1 MVKDVQPK
9 LVNDEQQSLG
19 ALKQYGGYILSAIIL
34 VLAGYFGWTYWQKHG
49 GNIDTAAANDFA
61 KIQSDQ
67 NNIETLT
74 TQAATDTKAQ
84 AQLTTAQTN
93 LDKDLGEFVANHDNS
108 VYTWQALMLQAK
120 QQTDKNNLKA
130 AAATLQKASQLTLK
144 DDGLKAIAILRQAQ
158 VLLSDNQA
166 DAVQKRLQSPLPAA
180 FEASKLEI
188 LGDIANQQGDKK
200 AAATHYQK
208 AWQLIEQRN
217 QNNPNPQDR
226 ALLRIKMESL
236 GLSVKQPD
244 LTGGVL
250 AKPTQAPTQ
259 APIQAE
265 NTAPAAAIASA
276 PAVASST
283 K

>member
-19 ALKQYGGYILSAIIL
+19 ALKQYGGYILSAIML
-34 VLAGYFGWTYWQKHG
+34 VLAGYFGWSYWQKHG

-74 TQAATDTKAQ
+74 TQAASDTKPQ
-84 AQLTTAQTN
+84 AQLATAQTN
-93 LDKDLGEFVANHDNS
+93 LSKDLGEFVAKHDNS

-120 QQTDKNNLKA
+120 QQTDKNDLKA
-130 AAATLQKASQLTLK
+130 AAATLQKASQLTLN

-166 DAVQKRLQSPLPAA
+166 DAAQKRLQSPLPAA

-188 LGDIANQQGDKK
+188 LGDIANQRGDKK

-250 AKPTQAPTQ
+250 VKPTQAPTQ
-259 APIQAE
+259 AE
-265 NTAPAAAIASA
+265 KTVLAAAASA
-276 PAVASST
+276 PAVASGI

>member
-9 LVNDEQQSLG
+9 LVNDEQQSLS
-19 ALKQYGGYILSAIIL
+19 ALKQYGGYIVSAIML

-84 AQLTTAQTN
+84 AQLATAQTN
-93 LDKDLGEFVANHDNS
+93 LSKDLGEFVAKHDNS

-120 QQTDKNNLKA
+120 QQTDKNDLKA

-144 DDGLKAIAILRQAQ
+144 DEGLKAIAILRQAQ

-166 DAVQKRLQSPLPAA
+166 DAAQKRLQSPLPAA

-188 LGDIANQQGDKK
+188 LGDMANQQGDKK

-259 APIQAE
+259 SE
-265 NTAPAAAIASA
+265 NTAPAAASA
-276 PAVASST
+276 PAIASST

>member
-9 LVNDEQQSLG
+9 LVNDEQQFLG
-19 ALKQYGGYILSAIIL
+19 ALKQYGGYIVSAIML

-84 AQLTTAQTN
+84 AQLATAQTN
-93 LDKDLGEFVANHDNS
+93 LSKDLGEFVAKHDNS

-120 QQTDKNNLKA
+120 QQTDKNDLKA
-130 AAATLQKASQLTLK
+130 AAATLQKASQLTLN

-166 DAVQKRLQSPLPAA
+166 DAAQKRLQSPLPAA

-188 LGDIANQQGDKK
+188 LGDIANQRGDKK

-250 AKPTQAPTQ
+250 VKPTQAPTQ
-259 APIQAE
+259 AE
-265 NTAPAAAIASA
+265 KTVLAAAASA
-276 PAVASST
+276 PAVASGI

>member
-9 LVNDEQQSLG
+9 LVNDEQQFLG
-19 ALKQYGGYILSAIIL
+19 ALKQYGGYILSAIML

-74 TQAATDTKAQ
+74 TQAASDTKPQ
-84 AQLTTAQTN
+84 AQLATAQTN
-93 LDKDLGEFVANHDNS
+93 LSKDLGEFVAKHDNS

-120 QQTDKNNLKA
+120 QQTDKNDLKA
-130 AAATLQKASQLTLK
+130 AAATLQKASQLTLN

-166 DAVQKRLQSPLPAA
+166 DAAQKRLQSPLPAA

-188 LGDIANQQGDKK
+188 LGDIANQRGDKK

-244 LTGGVL
+244 LTSGVL
-250 AKPTQAPTQ
+250 VKPTQAPTQ
-259 APIQAE
+259 AE
-265 NTAPAAAIASA
+265 KTVLAAAASA
-276 PAVASST
+276 PAVASGI

>member
-19 ALKQYGGYILSAIIL
+19 ALKQYGGYILSAIML
-34 VLAGYFGWTYWQKHG
+34 VLAGYFGWSYWQKHG

-74 TQAATDTKAQ
+74 TQAASDTKAQ

-93 LDKDLGEFVANHDNS
+93 LDKDLSEFVAKHDNS

-120 QQTDKNNLKA
+120 QQTDKNDLKA

-166 DAVQKRLQSPLPAA
+166 DAAQKRLQSPLPAA

-250 AKPTQAPTQ
+250 AKPTQA
-259 APIQAE
+259 E

>member
-9 LVNDEQQSLG
+9 LVNDEQQFLG
-19 ALKQYGGYILSAIIL
+19 ALKQYGGYIVSAIML

-74 TQAATDTKAQ
+74 TQAASDTKPQ
-84 AQLTTAQTN
+84 AQLATAQTN
-93 LDKDLGEFVANHDNS
+93 LSKDLGEFVAKHDNS

-120 QQTDKNNLKA
+120 QQTDKNDLKA
-130 AAATLQKASQLTLK
+130 AAATLQKASQLTLN

-166 DAVQKRLQSPLPAA
+166 DAAQKRLQSPLPAA

-200 AAATHYQK
+200 AAIDQYQK

-244 LTGGVL
+244 LTGSVL
-250 AKPTQAPTQ
+250 AKPIQAPT
-259 APIQAE
+259 QAE

-276 PAVASST
+276 PAIASSI

>member
-9 LVNDEQQSLG
+9 LVNDEQQSLS
-19 ALKQYGGYILSAIIL
+19 ALKQYGGYIVSAIML
-34 VLAGYFGWTYWQKHG
+34 VLAGYFGWSYWQKQG

-67 NNIETLT
+67 NNIDTLT
-74 TQAATDTKAQ
+74 TQAASDTKAQ
-84 AQLTTAQTN
+84 AQLATAQAN
-93 LDKDLGEFVANHDNS
+93 LAKNLREFVAKHDNS

-120 QQTDKNNLKA
+120 QQTDQNDLKA

-144 DDGLKAIAILRQAQ
+144 DEGLKAIAILRQAQ

-166 DAVQKRLQSPLPAA
+166 DAAQKRLQSPLPAA

-259 APIQAE
+259 AE

-276 PAVASST
+276 PAIASSI

>member
-19 ALKQYGGYILSAIIL
+19 ALKQYGGYIVSAIML

-74 TQAATDTKAQ
+74 TQAATDPKAQ
-84 AQLTTAQTN
+84 AQLATAQTN
-93 LDKDLGEFVANHDNS
+93 LDKDLSEFVANHDNS

-120 QQTDKNNLKA
+120 QQTDKNDLKA

-166 DAVQKRLQSPLPAA
+166 DAAQKRLQSPLPAA

-259 APIQAE
+259 SE
-265 NTAPAAAIASA
+265 NTAPAAAAASA
-276 PAVASST
+276 PAVASSI

>member
-19 ALKQYGGYILSAIIL
+19 ALKQYGGYIVSAIML
-34 VLAGYFGWTYWQKHG
+34 VLAGYFGWSYWQKHG

-74 TQAATDTKAQ
+74 TQAASDPKAQ
-84 AQLTTAQTN
+84 AQLATAQTN
-93 LDKDLGEFVANHDNS
+93 LSKDLSEFVAKHDNS

-120 QQTDKNNLKA
+120 QQTDNNDLKA

-166 DAVQKRLQSPLPAA
+166 DAAQKRLQSPLPAA

-259 APIQAE
+259 SK
-265 NTAPAAAIASA
+265 NTAAAVASA
-276 PAVASST
+276 PAVASGI

>member
-19 ALKQYGGYILSAIIL
+19 ALKQYGGYIVSAIML

-74 TQAATDTKAQ
+74 TQAASDTKAQ
-84 AQLTTAQTN
+84 AQLATAQTN
-93 LDKDLGEFVANHDNS
+93 LSKDLGEFVAKHDNS

-120 QQTDKNNLKA
+120 QQTDKNDLKA

-166 DAVQKRLQSPLPAA
+166 DAAQKRLQSPLPAA

-200 AAATHYQK
+200 SAINHYQK

-217 QNNPNPQDR
+217 QKNPNPQDR

-259 APIQAE
+259 AE
-265 NTAPAAAIASA
+265 NTAPAAVIASA
-276 PAVASST
+276 PAVASSI

>member
-74 TQAATDTKAQ
+74 TQAASDTKAQ
-84 AQLTTAQTN
+84 AQLATAQTN
-93 LDKDLGEFVANHDNS
+93 LDKDLGEFVAKHDNS

-120 QQTDKNNLKA
+120 QQTDKNDLKA

-166 DAVQKRLQSPLPAA
+166 DAAQKRLQSPLPAA

-250 AKPTQAPTQ
+250 AKPPQAPTQ
-259 APIQAE
+259 AE
-265 NTAPAAAIASA
+265 NTAAAAAIASA
-276 PAVASST
+276 PAIASSI

>member
-9 LVNDEQQSLG
+9 LVSDEQQSLS
-19 ALKQYGGYILSAIIL
+19 ALKQYGGYILSAIML

-84 AQLTTAQTN
+84 AQLATAQTN
-93 LDKDLGEFVANHDNS
+93 LGKDLGEFVAKHDNS

-120 QQTDKNNLKA
+120 QQTDKNDLKA
-130 AAATLQKASQLTLK
+130 AAATLQKASQLTLN

-166 DAVQKRLQSPLPAA
+166 DAAQKRLQSPLPAA

-250 AKPTQAPTQ
+250 AKPIQ

-265 NTAPAAAIASA
+265 NTAAAVGTASA
-276 PAVASST
+276 PAVASNI

>member
-19 ALKQYGGYILSAIIL
+19 ALKQYGGYIVSAIML

-84 AQLTTAQTN
+84 AQLATAQTN
-93 LDKDLGEFVANHDNS
+93 LGKDLGEFVAKHDNS

-120 QQTDKNNLKA
+120 QQTDKNDLKA
-130 AAATLQKASQLTLK
+130 AAATLQKASQLTLN

-166 DAVQKRLQSPLPAA
+166 DAAQKRLQSPLPAA

-217 QNNPNPQDR
+217 QTNPNPQDR

-259 APIQAE
+259 SE
-265 NTAPAAAIASA
+265 NTAPAAASA
-276 PAVASST
+276 PAIASST

>member
-74 TQAATDTKAQ
+74 TQAASDTKAQ

-120 QQTDKNNLKA
+120 QQTDKNDLKA

-166 DAVQKRLQSPLPAA
+166 DAAQKRLQSPLPAA

-259 APIQAE
+259 AE

-276 PAVASST
+276 PAIASSI

>member
-9 LVNDEQQSLG
+9 LVNDEQRSLS
-19 ALKQYGGYILSAIIL
+19 ALKQYGGYIVSAIML

-84 AQLTTAQTN
+84 AQLATAQAN
-93 LDKDLGEFVANHDNS
+93 LDKNLREFVAKHDNS

-120 QQTDKNNLKA
+120 QQTDKNDLKA

-166 DAVQKRLQSPLPAA
+166 DAAQKRLQSPLPAA

-259 APIQAE
+259 AE
-265 NTAPAAAIASA
+265 NTAPAAATASS

-283 K
+283 KK

>member
-19 ALKQYGGYILSAIIL
+19 ALKQYGGYIVSAIML

-84 AQLTTAQTN
+84 AQLATAQTN
-93 LDKDLGEFVANHDNS
+93 LSKDLGEFVAKHDNS

-120 QQTDKNNLKA
+120 QQTDKNDLKA

-144 DDGLKAIAILRQAQ
+144 DEGLKAIAILRQAQ

-166 DAVQKRLQSPLPAA
+166 DAAQKRLQSPLPAA

-200 AAATHYQK
+200 AAINHYQK

-250 AKPTQAPTQ
+250 VKPTQAPTQ
-259 APIQAE
+259 AE
-265 NTAPAAAIASA
+265 KTVLAAAASA
-276 PAVASST
+276 PAVASGI

>member
-19 ALKQYGGYILSAIIL
+19 ALKQYGGYILSAIML

-74 TQAATDTKAQ
+74 TQAASDTKAQ

-93 LDKDLGEFVANHDNS
+93 LGKDLGEFVAKHDNS

-120 QQTDKNNLKA
+120 QQTDKNDLKA
-130 AAATLQKASQLTLK
+130 AAATLQKASQLTLN

-166 DAVQKRLQSPLPAA
+166 DAAQKRLQSPLPAA

-259 APIQAE
+259 AE
-265 NTAPAAAIASA
+265 NTAAAAASA

>member
-19 ALKQYGGYILSAIIL
+19 ALKQYGGYIVSAIML

-84 AQLTTAQTN
+84 AQLATAQTN
-93 LDKDLGEFVANHDNS
+93 LSKDLGEFVAKHDNS

-120 QQTDKNNLKA
+120 QQTDKNDLKA
-130 AAATLQKASQLTLK
+130 AAATLQKASQLTLN

-166 DAVQKRLQSPLPAA
+166 DAAQKRLQSPLPAA

-188 LGDIANQQGDKK
+188 LGDIANQRGDKK

-250 AKPTQAPTQ
+250 VKPTQAPTQ
-259 APIQAE
+259 AE
-265 NTAPAAAIASA
+265 KTVLAAAASA
-276 PAVASST
+276 PAIASST

>member
-19 ALKQYGGYILSAIIL
+19 ALKQYGGYIVSAIML

-120 QQTDKNNLKA
+120 QQTDKNDLKA

-144 DDGLKAIAILRQAQ
+144 DEGLKAIAILRQAQ

-166 DAVQKRLQSPLPAA
+166 DAAQKRLQSPLPAA

-250 AKPTQAPTQ
+250 AKPTQA
-259 APIQAE
+259 E
-265 NTAPAAAIASA
+265 KTAPAAAIASA

>member
-19 ALKQYGGYILSAIIL
+19 ALKQYGGYIVSAIML
-34 VLAGYFGWTYWQKHG
+34 VLAGYFGWSYWQKHG

-74 TQAATDTKAQ
+74 TQAATDPKAQ
-84 AQLTTAQTN
+84 AQLATAQTN
-93 LDKDLGEFVANHDNS
+93 LSKDLGEFVAKHDNS

-120 QQTDKNNLKA
+120 QQTDNNDLKA
-130 AAATLQKASQLTLK
+130 AAVTLQKASQLTLK

-166 DAVQKRLQSPLPAA
+166 DAAQKRLQSPLPAA

-250 AKPTQAPTQ
+250 AKPTQA
-259 APIQAE
+259 E
-265 NTAPAAAIASA
+265 NTAPAAASV
-276 PAVASST
+276 PAVASNI

>member
-19 ALKQYGGYILSAIIL
+19 ALKQYGGYIVSAIML

-84 AQLTTAQTN
+84 AQLATAQTN
-93 LDKDLGEFVANHDNS
+93 LGKDLREFVAKHDNS

-120 QQTDKNNLKA
+120 QQTDKNDLKA
-130 AAATLQKASQLTLK
+130 AATTLQKASQLTLK
-144 DDGLKAIAILRQAQ
+144 DEGLKAIAILRQAQ

-166 DAVQKRLQSPLPAA
+166 DAAQKRLQSPLPAA

-200 AAATHYQK
+200 AAINHYQK

-259 APIQAE
+259 VE
-265 NTAPAAAIASA
+265 NAAPAAATASA

>member
-74 TQAATDTKAQ
+74 TQPASDTKAQ

-120 QQTDKNNLKA
+120 QQTDKNDLKA

-166 DAVQKRLQSPLPAA
+166 DAAQKRLQSPLPAA

-226 ALLRIKMESL
+226 ALLRIKMENL

-250 AKPTQAPTQ
+250 AKPPTQ
-259 APIQAE
+259 SE
-265 NTAPAAAIASA
+265 NTAAAAAASA
-276 PAVASST
+276 PAVASIT

>member
-19 ALKQYGGYILSAIIL
+19 ALKQYGGYIVSAIML
-34 VLAGYFGWTYWQKHG
+34 VLAGYFGWSYWQKHG

-84 AQLTTAQTN
+84 AQLATAQAN
-93 LDKDLGEFVANHDNS
+93 LAKNLREFVAKHDNS

-120 QQTDKNNLKA
+120 QQTDKNDLKA

-166 DAVQKRLQSPLPAA
+166 DAAQKRLQSPLPAA

-250 AKPTQAPTQ
+250 AKPTQA
-259 APIQAE
+259 E
-265 NTAPAAAIASA
+265 KTAPAAAIASA

>member
-9 LVNDEQQSLG
+9 LVNDEQQFLG
-19 ALKQYGGYILSAIIL
+19 ALKQYGGYILSAIML

-74 TQAATDTKAQ
+74 TQAASDTKAQ
-84 AQLTTAQTN
+84 AQLATAQTN
-93 LDKDLGEFVANHDNS
+93 LSKDLGEFVAKHDNS

-120 QQTDKNNLKA
+120 QQTDKNDLKA
-130 AAATLQKASQLTLK
+130 AAATLQKAPQLTLK
-144 DDGLKAIAILRQAQ
+144 DEGLKAIAILRQAQ

-166 DAVQKRLQSPLPAA
+166 DAAQKRLQSPLPAA

-250 AKPTQAPTQ
+250 VKPTQAPTQ
-259 APIQAE
+259 AE
-265 NTAPAAAIASA
+265 KTVLAAAASA
-276 PAVASST
+276 PAVASGI

>member
-19 ALKQYGGYILSAIIL
+19 ALKQYGGYIVSAIML

-74 TQAATDTKAQ
+74 TQAASDTKAQ
-84 AQLTTAQTN
+84 AQLATAQTN
-93 LDKDLGEFVANHDNS
+93 LDKDLGEFVAKHDNS

-120 QQTDKNNLKA
+120 QQTDKNDLKA

-166 DAVQKRLQSPLPAA
+166 DAAQKRLQSPLPAA

-250 AKPTQAPTQ
+250 AKPIQAPTQ

-276 PAVASST
+276 PAIASSI

>member
-19 ALKQYGGYILSAIIL
+19 ALKQYGGYILSAIML
-34 VLAGYFGWTYWQKHG
+34 VLAGYFGWSYWQKHG

-74 TQAATDTKAQ
+74 TQAATDPKAQ

-93 LDKDLGEFVANHDNS
+93 LDKDLSEFVAKHDNS

-120 QQTDKNNLKA
+120 QQTDKNDLKA

-166 DAVQKRLQSPLPAA
+166 DAAQKRLQSPLPAA

-250 AKPTQAPTQ
+250 AKPTQA
-259 APIQAE
+259 E
-265 NTAPAAAIASA
+265 KTAPAAAIASA

>member
-9 LVNDEQQSLG
+9 LVSDEQQSLG
-19 ALKQYGGYILSAIIL
+19 ALKQYGGYIVSAIML

-74 TQAATDTKAQ
+74 TQAASDTKAQ
-84 AQLTTAQTN
+84 AQLATAQAN
-93 LDKDLGEFVANHDNS
+93 LAKDLREFVAKHDNS

-120 QQTDKNNLKA
+120 QQTDQNDLKA

-166 DAVQKRLQSPLPAA
+166 DAAQKRLQSPLPAA

-188 LGDIANQQGDKK
+188 LGDIANQRGDKK

-250 AKPTQAPTQ
+250 AKPTQA
-259 APIQAE
+259 E
-265 NTAPAAAIASA
+265 KTAPAAAIASA
-276 PAVASST
+276 PAVASGI

>member
-19 ALKQYGGYILSAIIL
+19 ALKQYGGYIVSAIML

-74 TQAATDTKAQ
+74 TQAASDTKPQ
-84 AQLTTAQTN
+84 AQLATAQTN
-93 LDKDLGEFVANHDNS
+93 LSKDLGEFVAKHDNS

-120 QQTDKNNLKA
+120 QQTDKNDLKA

-144 DDGLKAIAILRQAQ
+144 DEGLKAIAILRQAQ

-166 DAVQKRLQSPLPAA
+166 DAAQKRLQSPLPAA

-217 QNNPNPQDR
+217 QTNPNPQDR

-259 APIQAE
+259 SE
-265 NTAPAAAIASA
+265 NTAPAAASA
-276 PAVASST
+276 PAIASST

>member
-61 KIQSDQ
+61 KIQSNQ

-120 QQTDKNNLKA
+120 QQTDKNDLKA

-166 DAVQKRLQSPLPAA
+166 DAAQKRLQSPLPAA

-259 APIQAE
+259 SE
-265 NTAPAAAIASA
+265 NTAPAAAAASS

>member
-19 ALKQYGGYILSAIIL
+19 ALKQYGGYILSAIVL

-93 LDKDLGEFVANHDNS
+93 LDKDLSEFVAKHDNS

-120 QQTDKNNLKA
+120 QQTDKNDLKA

-144 DDGLKAIAILRQAQ
+144 DEGLKAIAILRQAQ

-166 DAVQKRLQSPLPAA
+166 DAAQKRLQSPLPAA

-250 AKPTQAPTQ
+250 AKPTQA
-259 APIQAE
+259 E
-265 NTAPAAAIASA
+265 NTAPAAATASA
-276 PAVASST
+276 PAVASSI

>member
-9 LVNDEQQSLG
+9 LVNDEQQSLS
-19 ALKQYGGYILSAIIL
+19 ALKQYGGYIVSAIML
-34 VLAGYFGWTYWQKHG
+34 VLAGYFGWSYWQKHG

-84 AQLTTAQTN
+84 AQLATAQAN
-93 LDKDLGEFVANHDNS
+93 LAKNLREFVAKHDNS

-120 QQTDKNNLKA
+120 QQTDQNDLKA

-166 DAVQKRLQSPLPAA
+166 DAAQKRLQSPLPAA

-200 AAATHYQK
+200 AAINHYQK

-250 AKPTQAPTQ
+250 AKPIQAPT
-259 APIQAE
+259 QAE

-276 PAVASST
+276 PAIASSI

>member
-19 ALKQYGGYILSAIIL
+19 ALKQYGGYIVSAIML

-84 AQLTTAQTN
+84 AQLATAQTN

-120 QQTDKNNLKA
+120 QQTDKNDLKA

-166 DAVQKRLQSPLPAA
+166 DAAQKRLQSPLPAA

-188 LGDIANQQGDKK
+188 LGDITNQQGDKK
-200 AAATHYQK
+200 AAINHYQK

-250 AKPTQAPTQ
+250 AKPTQA
-259 APIQAE
+259 E
-265 NTAPAAAIASA
+265 NTAAAAAAASA

>member
-19 ALKQYGGYILSAIIL
+19 ALKQYGGYIVSAILL
-34 VLAGYFGWTYWQKHG
+34 VLAGYFGWSYWQKHG

-74 TQAATDTKAQ
+74 TQAASDTKAQ
-84 AQLTTAQTN
+84 AQLATAQTN
-93 LDKDLGEFVANHDNS
+93 LSKDLGEFVANHDNS

-120 QQTDKNNLKA
+120 QQTDKNDLKA

-166 DAVQKRLQSPLPAA
+166 DAAQKRLQSPLPAA

-250 AKPTQAPTQ
+250 AKPTQAPPQ
-259 APIQAE
+259 SE
-265 NTAPAAAIASA
+265 NTAAALATASA

>member
-19 ALKQYGGYILSAIIL
+19 ALKQYGGYIVSAIML
-34 VLAGYFGWTYWQKHG
+34 VLAGYFGWSYWQKHG

-74 TQAATDTKAQ
+74 TQAASDTKAQ

-93 LDKDLGEFVANHDNS
+93 LDKDLSEFVAKHDNS

-120 QQTDKNNLKA
+120 QQTDKNDLKA

-166 DAVQKRLQSPLPAA
+166 DAAQKRLQSPLPAA

-259 APIQAE
+259 AE

-276 PAVASST
+276 PAVASSI

>member
-9 LVNDEQQSLG
+9 LVNDEQQSLS
-19 ALKQYGGYILSAIIL
+19 ALKQYGGYIVSAIML

-74 TQAATDTKAQ
+74 TQAASDTKPQ
-84 AQLTTAQTN
+84 AQLATAQTN
-93 LDKDLGEFVANHDNS
+93 LGKDLGEFVAKHDNS

-120 QQTDKNNLKA
+120 QQTDKNDLKA

-144 DDGLKAIAILRQAQ
+144 DEGLKAIAILRQAQ

-166 DAVQKRLQSPLPAA
+166 DAAQKRLQSPLPAA

-200 AAATHYQK
+200 AAINHYQK

-244 LTGGVL
+244 LTGSVL
-250 AKPTQAPTQ
+250 AKPIQAPT
-259 APIQAE
+259 QAE

-276 PAVASST
+276 PAIASSI

>member
-9 LVNDEQQSLG
+9 LVNDEQQFLG

-34 VLAGYFGWTYWQKHG
+34 VLAGYFGWTYWQRHG
-49 GNIDTAAANDFA
+49 GNIDSAAANDFA

-74 TQAATDTKAQ
+74 TQAASDTKAQ
-84 AQLTTAQTN
+84 AQLATAQTN
-93 LDKDLGEFVANHDNS
+93 LDKDLGEFVAKHDNS

-120 QQTDKNNLKA
+120 QQTDKNDLKA
-130 AAATLQKASQLTLK
+130 AAATLQKASQLTLN

-166 DAVQKRLQSPLPAA
+166 DAAQKRLQSPLPAA

-200 AAATHYQK
+200 AAINHYQK

-250 AKPTQAPTQ
+250 AKPTQA
-259 APIQAE
+259 E

-276 PAVASST
+276 PAIASSI

>member
-19 ALKQYGGYILSAIIL
+19 ALKQYGGYILSAIML
-34 VLAGYFGWTYWQKHG
+34 VLAGYFGWSYWQKHG

-93 LDKDLGEFVANHDNS
+93 LDKDLSEFVAKHDNS

-120 QQTDKNNLKA
+120 QQTDKNDLKA

-166 DAVQKRLQSPLPAA
+166 DAAQKRLQSPLPAA

-250 AKPTQAPTQ
+250 AKPIQAPT
-259 APIQAE
+259 QAE

>member
-9 LVNDEQQSLG
+9 LVNDEQQSLS
-19 ALKQYGGYILSAIIL
+19 ALKQYGGYIVSAIML

-84 AQLTTAQTN
+84 AQLATAQAN
-93 LDKDLGEFVANHDNS
+93 LAKDLREFVAKHDNS

-120 QQTDKNNLKA
+120 QQTDKNDLKA

-144 DDGLKAIAILRQAQ
+144 DEGLKAIAILRQAQ

-166 DAVQKRLQSPLPAA
+166 DAAQKRLQSPLPAA

-200 AAATHYQK
+200 AAINHYQK

-244 LTGGVL
+244 LTGSVL
-250 AKPTQAPTQ
+250 AKPIQAPT
-259 APIQAE
+259 QAE

-276 PAVASST
+276 PAIASSI

>member
-9 LVNDEQQSLG
+9 LVNDEQQFLG
-19 ALKQYGGYILSAIIL
+19 ALKQYGGYIVSAIML

-84 AQLTTAQTN
+84 AQLATAQTN
-93 LDKDLGEFVANHDNS
+93 LSKDLGEFVAKHDNS

-120 QQTDKNNLKA
+120 QQTDKNDLKA

-144 DDGLKAIAILRQAQ
+144 DEGLKAIAILRQAQ

-166 DAVQKRLQSPLPAA
+166 DAAQKRLQSPLPAA

-188 LGDIANQQGDKK
+188 LGDIANQRGDKK

-250 AKPTQAPTQ
+250 VKPTQAPTQ
-259 APIQAE
+259 AE
-265 NTAPAAAIASA
+265 KTVLAAAASA
-276 PAVASST
+276 PAVASGI

>member
-19 ALKQYGGYILSAIIL
+19 ALKQYGGYILSAIML

-93 LDKDLGEFVANHDNS
+93 LDKDLDEFVAKHDNS

-120 QQTDKNNLKA
+120 QQTDKNDLKA

-166 DAVQKRLQSPLPAA
+166 DAAQKRLQSPLPAA

-217 QNNPNPQDR
+217 QTNPNPQDR

-244 LTGGVL
+244 LTGSVL
-250 AKPTQAPTQ
+250 AKPIQAPT
-259 APIQAE
+259 QAE

-276 PAVASST
+276 PAIASSI